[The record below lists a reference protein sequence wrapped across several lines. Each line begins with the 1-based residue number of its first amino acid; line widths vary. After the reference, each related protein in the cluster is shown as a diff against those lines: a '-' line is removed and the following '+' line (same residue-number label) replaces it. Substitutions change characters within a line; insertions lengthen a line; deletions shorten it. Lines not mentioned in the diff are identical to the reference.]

1 MQDYTIIRALPLQGK
16 FSLFIFDNKQFLCLV
31 QTLLYFTT
39 PLSKPL
45 APFSWKA
52 DAQGHLAIPC
62 SWQEGDQCIL
72 VQANSFPWMRKYFSV
87 VVLLRSGNEEGKLVR
102 LTADSEESQDEGRPE
117 SLSKPSLGP
126 VLTFG
131 KYSEKYFGP
140 SSTKTAA
147 WTKRCSYSTA
157 SRGSWVRMAKVE

>member
-1 MQDYTIIRALPLQGK
+1 MQDYTIISALPLQGE
-16 FSLFIFDNKQFLCLV
+16 FSLFIFDNKQVLCLV
-31 QTLLYFTT
+31 RMLLYFTT

-52 DAQGHLAIPC
+52 DAQGHLAIPG

-72 VQANSFPWMRKYFSV
+72 VQANSFQWMRKHFSV
-87 VVLLRSGNEEGKLVR
+87 VVLLHSGNEEGKLAR
-102 LTADSEESQDEGRPE
+102 LTADSEESQDEGRTE

-126 VLTFG
+126 A
-131 KYSEKYFGP
+131 
-140 SSTKTAA
+140 TKTAA